1 MTGTQVIPTRYG
13 SGMTVQITVRV
24 ADDAVRFLDEEAER
38 SATSRAAVLSRILLR
53 EARRQ
58 RAERDA
64 AIYAADG
71 EDVELA
77 ELATWSTLN
86 AGGVWKDLD

>member
-1 MTGTQVIPTRYG
+1 
-13 SGMTVQITVRV
+13 MTVQITVRL
-24 ADDAVRFLDEEAER
+24 ANDAVSFLDEEAER
-38 SATSRAAVLSRILLR
+38 SSQSRAAVLSRILRR

-64 AIYAADG
+64 AISAAEG

-77 ELATWSTLN
+77 ELATWSTEN
-86 AGGVWKDLD
+86 AAEVWKDLD